1 VRTAEPAKCAEKTIA
16 LRVWRAPWL
25 LVVLAGLKACAS
37 PTAQTGAAPVG
48 VAQPFRAANA
58 ANTLGRISFP
68 NSGSPAAQPAFLQGV
83 LLLHS
88 FEYDDAI
95 EAFRQAQRADSGFA
109 LAYWGEALS
118 YNQPLWYNESVDKAR
133 AALARLAPSREARQG
148 KAPTP
153 REKGYLD
160 AVERLFGEGSL
171 RGGGPGLSKA
181 ARDRAYA
188 ERMAE
193 LSRQFPADDEAAAFY
208 ALALLGTIPSGQ
220 RNPEV
225 SLKAGA
231 IATAILKKNPEH
243 PGAAHYALHAFDDGE
258 HAAMGLDAAR
268 AYARIAPAS
277 SHARHMPSHVFL
289 PLGMWDDAAAS
300 DESAFA
306 ASVDRVKRLGLSMA
320 QADFHSLSWL
330 HYEYLQ
336 QGRFAKAR
344 EVIKTVEAAIAAA
357 GPAKAGHYDRPARDG
372 QRRAVTAFSVAF
384 SASSSVSSGF
394 SRTEQHQH
402 VESEIGRG
410 YGTMSLKSELGSMR
424 ARQVI
429 ESAAWSDMK
438 RQGSFDNID
447 ELFALG
453 RAAVGLGDLAR
464 ADAAVE
470 HLGNAST
477 SVPDADAREIAAI
490 MAAELDGL
498 VRLARKDRPG
508 GLAALQRATALEAKR
523 PRPIARPYPVKP
535 AGELYAE
542 ALVDA
547 GDAAAAI
554 GEFQKALTRTPRR
567 AASLLGL
574 ARALQ
579 KAGRRAESASSARA
593 FLDVWHLADA
603 NRPELAE
610 ARTLARSPAQ
620 GASRPSGRGGV
631 RRDQW

>member
-1 VRTAEPAKCAEKTIA
+1 VSARAISVGADPRVRPFSSTLFA
-16 LRVWRAPWL
+16 LSA
-25 LVVLAGLKACAS
+25 LVVLG
-37 PTAQTGAAPVG
+37 
-48 VAQPFRAANA
+48 AQPPS
-58 ANTLGRISFP
+58 LGRISFP
-68 NSGSPAAQPAFLQGV
+68 NSGSAAAQPAFIRGV

-95 EAFRQAQRADSGFA
+95 EAFRQAQRADPGFA

-133 AALARLAPSREARQG
+133 AALARLAPSRDARQA
-148 KAPTP
+148 KAPTA

-160 AVERLFGEGSL
+160 AVERLFGS
-171 RGGGPGLSKA
+171 RGGGPGLSDDSKQ
-181 ARDRAYA
+181 ARNRAYA
-188 ERMAE
+188 DRMAE
-193 LSRQFPADDEAAAFY
+193 LSRQFPNDDEAAAFY
-208 ALALLGTIPSGQ
+208 ALALLATIPPDQ
-220 RNPEV
+220 RNTEI

-268 AYARIAPAS
+268 TYARIAPAS

-344 EVIKTVEAAIAAA
+344 DATKTVEAAIAA
-357 GPAKAGHYDRPARDG
+357 PAAPPAP
-372 QRRAVTAFSVAF
+372 
-384 SASSSVSSGF
+384 SA
-394 SRTEQHQH
+394 HPAH

-410 YGTMSLKSELGSMR
+410 YGQQSLKSELASMR

-429 ESAAWSDMK
+429 ESGVWSDMK
-438 RQGSFDNID
+438 GQGSFDNID

-453 RAAVGLGDLAR
+453 RAAIGLGDLAR
-464 ADAAVE
+464 AEAALE
-470 HLGNAST
+470 HLGNASK

-498 VRLARKDRPG
+498 LRLARKDRPG
-508 GLAALQRATALEAKR
+508 GLAAVQRASALEAKR
-523 PRPIARPYPVKP
+523 PRPIARPYPIKP

-542 ALVDA
+542 ALLDA
-547 GDAAAAI
+547 GDTTSAI
-554 GEFQKALTRTPRR
+554 AEFQKALTRTPRR

-579 KAGRRAESASSARA
+579 KAGRPAEAAKAAQEFLAIWRRA
-593 FLDVWHLADA
+593 DPG
-603 NRPELAE
+603 RPELAE
-610 ARTLARSPAQ
+610 ARRLAR
-620 GASRPSGRGGV
+620 
-631 RRDQW
+631 